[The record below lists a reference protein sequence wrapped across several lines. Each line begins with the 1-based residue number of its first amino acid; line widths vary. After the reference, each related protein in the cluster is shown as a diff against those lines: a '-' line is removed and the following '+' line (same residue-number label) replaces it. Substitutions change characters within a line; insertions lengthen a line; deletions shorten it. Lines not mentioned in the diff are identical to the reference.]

1 MAIWWQQT
9 PRFLQVPSMRYSLG
23 NNLDAMPLRRPS
35 MLRINRNRPLRS
47 VKPGLSG
54 VSISRSYILISRFET
69 GCYTPTFMKLEKWI
83 VMLLLVLFGLSAA
96 SVLWSRVLPRDRTGA
111 APLWHE
117 SAIGVIEINGPIDAS
132 RSGVFES
139 GGFQSIL
146 EQIHSHRDDDRV
158 KALIIRINSPGGTVG
173 ASQEIYQE
181 LKRFRSKTHKPIVV
195 SITDLGASGA
205 YWVAMAGDV
214 IVANPGSLVGS
225 VGVIMS
231 GPDFQEV
238 PKRYGVGMRTVKSGK
253 YKDMFNSWRPVTEEE
268 RALMQSMLDDVH
280 AQFIEVL
287 ITQRG
292 IPTESALQV
301 AQGQV
306 FSGRQAVDLGLV
318 DELGGM
324 SDAIDIAKRKAKL
337 TGEVELIQKSESS
350 MQEILQDYIGAH
362 IRSILPDFRAAAVPS
377 IH

>member
-214 IVANPGSLVGS
+214 IVANPGINYNCGVDEITVCVERDGTTFKEPNGSVLTYQCDPFGRIRQVQVLFGGTFSEHIRICIHSKTGVNVDLIPVFEVIRDPLFVDKEKNLRNLVQVYDLVGLS
-225 VGVIMS
+225 VQGYVD
-231 GPDFQEV
+231 GKPYYGKVYFENGQKFAGV
-238 PKRYGVGMRTVKSGK
+238 PKTGK
-253 YKDMFNSWRPVTEEE
+253 EIPVYNT
-268 RALMQSMLDDVH
+268 RV
-280 AQFIEVL
+280 
-287 ITQRG
+287 
-292 IPTESALQV
+292 ES
-301 AQGQV
+301 
-306 FSGRQAVDLGLV
+306 
-318 DELGGM
+318 
-324 SDAIDIAKRKAKL
+324 
-337 TGEVELIQKSESS
+337 IQKST
-350 MQEILQDYIGAH
+350 
-362 IRSILPDFRAAAVPS
+362 
-377 IH
+377 